1 MKDHVTLKTGV
12 MMLKIHICH
21 HRNKLHFKMYSNRK
35 QILSYISQYY
45 FFSVYLIKCIL
56 RLFSKTFRNLTD
68 PKLFNS
74 IVYMYLK
81 LVRLKLVN
89 IVL

>member
-1 MKDHVTLKTGV
+1 MMKDHVTLKTGV

-56 RLFSKTFRNLTD
+56 RLFFKNIQKSYRPQNFLT
-68 PKLFNS
+68 
-74 IVYMYLK
+74 V
-81 LVRLKLVN
+81 
-89 IVL
+89 